1 MKVIRPIQITPDK
14 ILSSTATEIYAN
26 WSSTTTYNL
35 GDKVIYSNRTY
46 ESLIASNLNKQP
58 DTNPTSWL
66 GIGPSNKT
74 AMFDNQVN
82 TQTTASTTF
91 TTVFQPGSA
100 FNAISFLNLK
110 GTSVSLIV
118 KDAPSGNV
126 VYSQT
131 ASLDGTV
138 IEDWY
143 AYFFE
148 DFDIRSEVIFSDVPP
163 YVGSVIEVSITTAT
177 GSEVAIGS
185 AVVGTLIDI
194 GMTQYGLGYGIRDY
208 SVKETDDFGNTK
220 FVERAF
226 SKRMSPNIFV
236 ENNRLNYV
244 TKTLE
249 KLRATPAVFIAT
261 EDSRFEGTIV
271 FGFLKDW
278 NIEISY
284 PEHSMLSAEIEGL
297 I

>member
-58 DTNPTSWL
+58 DTNPNSWL
-66 GIGPSNKT
+66 DVGPSNKT

-82 TQTTASTTF
+82 TQTTATTSF
-91 TTVFQPGSA
+91 TTIFQPGSA
-100 FNAISFLNLK
+100 FNSVSFLNLK
-110 GTSVSLIV
+110 GLSVSLVV
-118 KDAPSGNV
+118 KDGPAGNT
-126 VYSQT
+126 VYSKT
-131 ASLDGTV
+131 VSLDGTV

-148 DFDIRSEVIFSDVPP
+148 DFDVRTEVIFSNIPP
-163 YVGSVIEVSITTAT
+163 YVSGVIEVTITAAT
-177 GSEVAIGS
+177 GAEVAIGS
-185 AVVGTLIDI
+185 AAVGTLIDI
-194 GMTQYGLGYGIRDY
+194 GLTQYGLGYGIRDY
-208 SVKETDDFGNTK
+208 SVKETDEFGNTK

-236 ENNRLNYV
+236 KNNRLNYV
-244 TKTLE
+244 AKTLE